1 MTVQKN
7 NFTKISK
14 GIDSLLWKLKKN
26 EKLVQFLKISFS
38 EPLEPR
44 QRDQPIDDAFNSL
57 RMVDLSIAI
66 YYIIEQG
73 AKFWANGIVYCQK
86 IEYLYDG
93 CVSSA
98 LMAIQI
104 IEQTVIKNSDTTQGK
119 FISSILLRK

>member
-1 MTVQKN
+1 M
-7 NFTKISK
+7 
-14 GIDSLLWKLKKN
+14 
-26 EKLVQFLKISFS
+26 
-38 EPLEPR
+38 EPR

-57 RMVDLSIAI
+57 RMVNLSIAI

-73 AKFWANGIVYCQK
+73 AKFWAYGIVYCQK

-93 CVSSA
+93 FVSSA

-119 FISSILLRK
+119 CVSGDIKYAFKHGHHWT